1 MVQAQL
7 SALTSMLEASKATG
21 PHGLPAS
28 DTYTGAK
35 PEHNRRA
42 SCPTLL
48 EHDAGDH
55 VVPGGFVIREEG
67 TLNERYYGPWT
78 LDHECRNFNRDV
90 SSSNIPAM
98 PNLLQKFQRAL
109 ESTPVDLP
117 SPTTRQGQNSER
129 LLPKV
134 FLSVMVEHFVSQA
147 DFCTDI
153 FLRKSLDAA
162 VNRAYS
168 DSRDPLHEAWAVC
181 LDLIFLFVL
190 GAEQP
195 LQAAD
200 HTQPLFDAVDS
211 AIGKQQ
217 LFMAPRLIAVQT
229 LALLVSSCLRT
240 FTHRSYYPTNHPPPR
255 PSKINYV
262 AVFGRRCVISH
273 LSVLTNNTEPHFTF
287 ILSREY

>member
-21 PHGLPAS
+21 PHSSSANDAYKES
-28 DTYTGAK
+28 R
-35 PEHNRRA
+35 PEHNRSA
-42 SCPTLL
+42 SCPTLFD
-48 EHDAGDH
+48 HDAGDRII
-55 VVPGGFVIREEG
+55 PAGFVIREEG

-78 LDHECRNFNRDV
+78 LDHECRNFNHYV
-90 SSSNIPAM
+90 SSSNISVV

-109 ESTPVDLP
+109 DITPVDLP
-117 SPTTRQGQNSER
+117 APQSRQGQNSER

-134 FLSVMVEHFVSQA
+134 FLSVMVEHFVNQA

-162 VNRAYS
+162 VEKVYS
-168 DSRDPLHEAWAVC
+168 DSTDPLHEAWAVC

-195 LQAAD
+195 LRATD

-229 LALLVSSCLRT
+229 LALLVSA
-240 FTHRSYYPTNHPPPR
+240 YINHSLPP
-255 PSKINYV
+255 STDLHATVDTTGLIASIHQY
-262 AVFGRRCVISH
+262 
-273 LSVLTNNTEPHFTF
+273 
-287 ILSREY
+287 